1 MYLFLTLVFMAVGY
15 LVGTVPTGW
24 LVARARGVDIQGV
37 GSGNIGATNV
47 LRAMGVGP
55 ALVVAAMD
63 PLKGA
68 LATLLP
74 VAFGMG
80 GWAVALTGFA
90 TVMGNNFNMFLR
102 MRGGKGIATS
112 LGVFL
117 VVNPVVALVALVI
130 AIFTMGVGRYVSLG
144 SLVGM
149 VSAPLFLLASGVF
162 PPADLA
168 LATALASL
176 ALYRHRDN
184 LRRLANGTE
193 RRLGERP
200 EAE

>member
-1 MYLFLTLVFMAVGY
+1 MYLFLTLVFMALGY

-24 LVARARGVDIQGV
+24 LVARARGVDIQRV

-55 ALVVAAMD
+55 ALLVAAMD

-74 VAFGMG
+74 IAFGMG
-80 GWAVALTGFA
+80 GWAVALTGLA
-90 TVMGNNFNMFLR
+90 TVLGNNFNVFLR

-112 LGVFL
+112 VGVFL
-117 VVNPVVALVALVI
+117 VISPVVTLVAAVIGIFTI
-130 AIFTMGVGRYVSLG
+130 AIGRYVSLG

-149 VSAPLFLLASGVF
+149 VAAPLFLLASGTF
-162 PPADLA
+162 NPADLA

-176 ALYRHRDN
+176 AIYRHREN
-184 LRRLANGTE
+184 LRRLAQGTE
-193 RRLGERP
+193 RRLGERSTP
-200 EAE
+200 P